1 VRSRSAQVVVRA
13 LSCSIGSLISV
24 IEYLVFLAVDQ
35 QLVQVATLRVVPELA
50 DPLGAL
56 DTGEHEDVE
65 QLGAGSRPERR
76 GEPLAAVRADRAS
89 QPAD

>member
-1 VRSRSAQVVVRA
+1 LLVHGVAERALASAQVVVRA
-13 LSCSIGSLISV
+13 LPCSIGSLISV
-24 IEYLVFLAVDQ
+24 IEYLVLLAVDQ

-65 QLGAGSRPERR
+65 QLDAGVGPSVE
-76 GEPLAAVRADRAS
+76 AS
-89 QPAD
+89 L